1 MKIVSVDII
10 DVKNPLQ
17 SAVAKWRPV
26 VVRINTD
33 EGVSGF
39 GEVGMAYGVGA
50 SAGFGMA
57 KDLARLLIGE
67 DPMRSEYIWDKMQK
81 KTFWGQGGGTVVS
94 AGMSAIDI
102 ALWDIKGKVLGVPC
116 YQLFGGKCRDELRT
130 YASQLQFGW
139 GNAEKK
145 EILTT
150 PEQYAKAAEQALADG
165 YDAIKVDVN
174 EIDLEG
180 RAKKRNLYGC
190 FARRDL
196 LVGYERLKAIREAVG
211 DKIDIIVEAHA
222 LTDTTSAIEF
232 GNMIEEFRI
241 AAYEEPVM
249 ALNPGQLKQVKDGIN
264 IPIAAGE
271 RVYTRWGFR
280 PFFEDHIIDLIQPD
294 LGTCGG
300 FSEAKKIC
308 DMGHIYDTTCQIHV
322 CGGPIMT
329 AAALQLECAIPNF
342 AIHELHR
349 YALLECNRV
358 TCKYDYLPVN
368 GKYQIPDLPGI
379 GQELT
384 DKSIAESP
392 KETVK

>member
-1 MKIVSVDII
+1 
-10 DVKNPLQ
+10 
-17 SAVAKWRPV
+17 
-26 VVRINTD
+26 
-33 EGVSGF
+33 
-39 GEVGMAYGVGA
+39 
-50 SAGFGMA
+50 MA

-349 YALLECNRV
+349 YALLEGNRV

>member
-17 SAVAKWRPV
+17 SAVAKWRPI

-33 EGVSGF
+33 EGISGF

-57 KDLARLLIGE
+57 KDLAAIIIGM
-67 DPMRSEYIWDKMQK
+67 DPMQSEKIWDKMQK

-102 ALWDIKGKVLGVPC
+102 ALWDIKGKALNVPC
-116 YQLFGGKCRDELRT
+116 YQLLGGKYRDSLRT

-139 GNAEKK
+139 GDAAKK

-150 PEQYAKAAEQALADG
+150 PAQYASAAEQALADG

-174 EIDLEG
+174 EIDEQGGL
-180 RAKKRNLYGC
+180 KKRNLYGV
-190 FARRDL
+190 FADRDL
-196 LVGYERLKAIREAVG
+196 MVGYKRIKAIREAVG
-211 DKIDIIVEAHA
+211 DAIDIIVEAHA
-222 LTDTTSAIEF
+222 LTDTASAIRF
-232 GNMIEEFRI
+232 GKMIEEFRI
-241 AAYEEPVM
+241 SAYEEPTM
-249 ALNPGQLKQVKDGIN
+249 ALNAGQLKEVKQNVN

-271 RVYTRWGFR
+271 RIYTRWGFR
-280 PFFEDHIIDLIQPD
+280 PFFEEHIIDLIQPD

-300 FSEAKKIC
+300 LSEAKKIC

-329 AAALQLECAIPNF
+329 AASLQLECVIPNF

-349 YALLECNRV
+349 YALLEGNRN
-358 TCKYDYLPVN
+358 TCKYDYLPKN
-368 GKYQIPDLPGI
+368 GQYEIPDLPGI

>member
-39 GEVGMAYGVGA
+39 GEV
-50 SAGFGMA
+50 GMA

-196 LVGYERLKAIREAVG
+196 LVGYERLKAI
-211 DKIDIIVEAHA
+211 KIDIIVEAHA

-329 AAALQLECAIPNF
+329 AAALQLECAIPN
-342 AIHELHR
+342 
-349 YALLECNRV
+349 
-358 TCKYDYLPVN
+358 

>member
-33 EGVSGF
+33 EGISGF
-39 GEVGMAYGVGA
+39 GEVGLAYGVGA

-67 DPMRSEYIWDKMQK
+67 DPMRSEYLWDKMQK

-94 AGMSAIDI
+94 AGMSALDI
-102 ALWDIKGKVLGVPC
+102 ALWDIKGKALNAPV
-116 YQLFGGKCRDELRT
+116 YQLLGGKCRDELRT

-145 EILTT
+145 EILIT
-150 PEQYAKAAEQALADG
+150 PEQYAKAAEKALEDG

-174 EIDLEG
+174 EIDMEG

-190 FARRDL
+190 FTRRDL
-196 LVGYERLKAIREAVG
+196 MVGYNRIKAIRDAVG
-211 DKIDIIVEAHA
+211 DKIDIILEAHA
-222 LTDTTSAIEF
+222 LTDVTSAIEF
-232 GNMIEEFRI
+232 GHMVEEFRI

-249 ALNPGQLKQVKDGIN
+249 SLNPQCLKAVKDNVN

-271 RVYTRWGFR
+271 RVYTRWGYKT
-280 PFFEDHIIDLIQPD
+280 FFEQRIIDLIQPD

-300 FSEAKKIC
+300 ISEAKKIA
-308 DMGHIYDTTCQIHV
+308 DMGHVYDTTCQIHV
-322 CGGPIMT
+322 CAGPIMT
-329 AAALQLECAIPNF
+329 AAALQVECVIPNF
-342 AIHELHR
+342 GIHELHR
-349 YALLECNRV
+349 YALLDGNRR
-358 TCKYDYLPVN
+358 TCKYDYLPKN
-368 GKYQIPDLPGI
+368 GKYTVPDLPGI

-384 DKSIAESP
+384 DESIAESP

>member
-10 DVKNPLQ
+10 DVKNPYQ
-17 SAVAKWRPV
+17 SAVSKWRPV

-33 EGVSGF
+33 EGISGF

-57 KDLARLLIGE
+57 KDLARIIIGM
-67 DPMRSEYIWDKMQK
+67 DPMQSELIWDKMQK

-94 AGMSAIDI
+94 AGMSAIDV
-102 ALWDIKGKVLGVPC
+102 ALWDIKGKALGVPC
-116 YQLFGGKCRDELRT
+116 YQLLGGKCRNELRT

-139 GNAEKK
+139 GDPEKK
-145 EILTT
+145 EHLTT
-150 PEQYAKAAEQALADG
+150 PEQYAAAAVRAVEDG

-174 EIDLEG
+174 EIDEQG
-180 RAKKRNLYGC
+180 YAKRRNLYGA

-196 LVGYERLKAIREAVG
+196 MVGYKRLKAIREAIGYDV
-211 DKIDIIVEAHA
+211 DIIVEAHA
-222 LTDTTSAIEF
+222 LTDKVSAVEF
-232 GNMIEEFRI
+232 GRMIEEFRI
-241 AAYEEPVM
+241 SAYEEPVM
-249 ALNPGQLKQVKDGIN
+249 NLNPQCLKEVREHIN

-271 RVYTRWGFR
+271 RVFTRWGFR

-294 LGTCGG
+294 IGTCGG
-300 FSEAKKIC
+300 MSECKKIC
-308 DMGHIYDTTCQIHV
+308 DMGHVYDTTCQVHV

-329 AAALQLECAIPNF
+329 AASLQLEAAIPNF

-349 YALLECNRV
+349 YALLEGNRV
-358 TCKYDYLPVN
+358 TCKYDYLPEN
-368 GKYQIPDLPGI
+368 GKYTIPDLPGI

-384 DKSIAESP
+384 DESIAESP

>member
-1 MKIVSVDII
+1 M
-10 DVKNPLQ
+10 
-17 SAVAKWRPV
+17 
-26 VVRINTD
+26 
-33 EGVSGF
+33 
-39 GEVGMAYGVGA
+39 
-50 SAGFGMA
+50 
-57 KDLARLLIGE
+57 
-67 DPMRSEYIWDKMQK
+67 
-81 KTFWGQGGGTVVS
+81 
-94 AGMSAIDI
+94 
-102 ALWDIKGKVLGVPC
+102 
-116 YQLFGGKCRDELRT
+116 
-130 YASQLQFGW
+130 
-139 GNAEKK
+139 
-145 EILTT
+145 
-150 PEQYAKAAEQALADG
+150 ADG

-190 FARRDL
+190 FACRDL

-349 YALLECNRV
+349 YALLEGNRV
-358 TCKYDYLPVN
+358 TCKYTTICRSTANIRFRIFPASARNSRINPLLNRPRRR
-368 GKYQIPDLPGI
+368 
-379 GQELT
+379 
-384 DKSIAESP
+384 
-392 KETVK
+392 

>member
-1 MKIVSVDII
+1 M
-10 DVKNPLQ
+10 
-17 SAVAKWRPV
+17 
-26 VVRINTD
+26 
-33 EGVSGF
+33 
-39 GEVGMAYGVGA
+39 
-50 SAGFGMA
+50 
-57 KDLARLLIGE
+57 
-67 DPMRSEYIWDKMQK
+67 
-81 KTFWGQGGGTVVS
+81 
-94 AGMSAIDI
+94 
-102 ALWDIKGKVLGVPC
+102 
-116 YQLFGGKCRDELRT
+116 
-130 YASQLQFGW
+130 
-139 GNAEKK
+139 
-145 EILTT
+145 
-150 PEQYAKAAEQALADG
+150 ADG

-349 YALLECNRV
+349 YPLLEGNRV

>member
-10 DVKNPLQ
+10 DVKNPIQ
-17 SAVAKWRPV
+17 SAVSKWRPV

-57 KDLARLLIGE
+57 KDLSRLLIGE
-67 DPMRSEYIWDKMQK
+67 DPMRSEFIWDKMQK

-116 YQLFGGKCRDELRT
+116 YQLLGGKTRNELRT

-139 GNAEKK
+139 GDPEKK
-145 EILTT
+145 EHLTT
-150 PEQYAKAAEQALADG
+150 PEQYAAAAVRAIEDG

-174 EIDLEG
+174 EIDEQG
-180 RAKKRNLYGC
+180 YAKRRNLYGA

-196 LVGYERLKAIREAVG
+196 MVGYNRLKAIREAIGYDV
-211 DKIDIIVEAHA
+211 DIIVEAHA
-222 LTDTTSAIEF
+222 LTDKVSAVEF
-232 GNMIEEFRI
+232 GRMIEEFRI
-241 AAYEEPVM
+241 SAYEEPVM
-249 ALNPGQLKQVKDGIN
+249 NLNPECLKQVREHIN

-271 RVYTRWGFR
+271 RVFTRWGFR
-280 PFFEDHIIDLIQPD
+280 PFLEDHIIDLIQPD

-300 FSEAKKIC
+300 MSECKKIC
-308 DMGHIYDTTCQIHV
+308 DMGHIYDTTCQVHV

-329 AAALQLECAIPNF
+329 AASLQLECAIPNF

-349 YALLECNRV
+349 YALLEGNRV
-358 TCKYDYLPVN
+358 TCKYDYLPEN
-368 GKYQIPDLPGI
+368 GKYTIPDLPGI

-384 DKSIAESP
+384 DRCIAESP